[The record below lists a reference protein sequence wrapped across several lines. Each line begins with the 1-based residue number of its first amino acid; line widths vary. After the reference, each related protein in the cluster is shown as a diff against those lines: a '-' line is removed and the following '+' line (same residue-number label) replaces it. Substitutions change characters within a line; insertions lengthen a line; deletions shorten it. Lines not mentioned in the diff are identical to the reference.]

1 MLAKPSFM
9 AICEGFVTKES
20 MAMQTLRED
29 SVGVGGNAMEA
40 NTSRA
45 LARVQRRKDLQ
56 ALCNDWGKMRT
67 QEYLHYMVS
76 NFSTS

>member
-1 MLAKPSFM
+1 MLEKPSFM

-20 MAMQTLRED
+20 MAKQTLRED
-29 SVGVGGNAMEA
+29 SVGVGGNAMA
-40 NTSRA
+40 SNTCRA
-45 LARVQRRKDLQ
+45 LARKDLQ